1 MLRHCF
7 CLMLGLCC
15 AAPLQAASWTDGLFA
30 ELSKDFG
37 TVPRG
42 PMLTHPFHVRNNGSV
57 PIHIADIRVSCGCL
71 TAAALENTIQP
82 GQETIILAQMNTT
95 RFAGVKTVTIFVRFD
110 QPQSEEVRL
119 WVQANSRDDVTVT
132 PDAVNF
138 GQVKRNSMPSAAV
151 TVSFLGK
158 NSWRIQGV
166 QCESNYVQAT
176 IKEEKRNTNDV
187 AYVVTARLRADA
199 PVGKWYT
206 DIWLQ
211 TNNPAT
217 PRVRVPV
224 NVEIESALSVS
235 PAVVDLGQVKVGSQV
250 ERKVIVR
257 GVAPFQITNVKG
269 ADQDLVVRETT
280 TGNRP
285 VHVLSVTLKPG
296 AAGDVRRQLKIITD
310 LKTEG
315 EIEFQTKAQV
325 VP

>member
-1 MLRHCF
+1 
-7 CLMLGLCC
+7 MLGLWLT
-15 AAPLQAASWTDGLFA
+15 APVQAASWTDGLFA

-42 PMLTHPFHVRNNGSV
+42 PLLTHPFHVRNNGSA
-57 PIHIADIRVSCGCL
+57 PIHIADVRVSCGCV
-71 TAAALENTIQP
+71 TAAALENTIAP

-95 RFAGVKTVTIFVRFD
+95 RFAGMKTVTIFVRFD
-110 QPQSEEVRL
+110 QPHSEEVRL

-138 GQVKRNSMPSAAV
+138 GQVKRNSTPAASV
-151 TVSFLGK
+151 TVSFLGS
-158 NSWRIQGV
+158 NSWRIQGT
-166 QCESNYVQAT
+166 QCESNYIQAT
-176 IKEEKRNTNDV
+176 IKEEKRTASEV
-187 AYVVTARLRADA
+187 SYTLTARLRADA

-235 PAVVDLGQVKVGSQV
+235 PAVVDLGQVKVGSTV

-257 GVAPFQITNVKG
+257 GVTPFQITTVKG
-269 ADQDLVVRETT
+269 ADQNLVVRETT
-280 TGNRP
+280 SGSRP

-296 AAGDVRRQLKIITD
+296 ASGDLRRQLKIITD

-325 VP
+325 MP

>member
-1 MLRHCF
+1 
-7 CLMLGLCC
+7 MLGLCF
-15 AAPLQAASWTDGLFA
+15 AAPLQAANWTEGLFA

-42 PMLTHPFHVRNNGSV
+42 PMLTHPFHVRNNGTA
-57 PIHIADIRVSCGCL
+57 PIHIADIRVSCGCV
-71 TAAALENTIQP
+71 TAAALETTIQP

-95 RFAGVKTVTIFVRFD
+95 RFSGVKTVTIFVRFD

-138 GQVKRNSMPSAAV
+138 GQVKRNSTPSAAV

-176 IKEEKRNTNDV
+176 IKEEKRNINEV

-206 DIWLQ
+206 DLWLQ

-257 GVAPFQITNVKG
+257 GVTPFQITNVKG

-325 VP
+325 MP